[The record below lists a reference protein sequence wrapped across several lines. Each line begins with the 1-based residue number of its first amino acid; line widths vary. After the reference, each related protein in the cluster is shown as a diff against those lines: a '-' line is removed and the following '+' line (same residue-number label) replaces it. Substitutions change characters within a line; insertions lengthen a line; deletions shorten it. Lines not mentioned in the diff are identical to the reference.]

1 MTYTLIPVTRTYLN
15 GATPRTGTV
24 RLQLVGPLY
33 NEGEIA
39 DRQPQIATLDAAGSI
54 SLTVRATNDP
64 ATLPV
69 GGGAYEVTES
79 LSGLATSVYYI
90 EVPYDGGPVDLA
102 TAPHLAAGDI
112 NAPAVLFQPVNERGL
127 PGGYPVLDGSGRVPR
142 TQLPADLGSGGGGS
156 GVVLSGDAT
165 DIQSLGTRAAG
176 TTGKAADAGHVHQ
189 MPTLSQV
196 GPPTANVDLNG
207 KRAVNAAPGVAA
219 TDLATVAQL
228 GQSLLG
234 WLNVKDTAYGAKGD
248 GTTDDTAAIQ
258 AAFNAAPA
266 GGVVYLPEGV
276 YRTSAPL
283 VVPPAITV
291 RGSHANMMTAL
302 NLADPPC
309 YIQPLPGFTG
319 ASLLLLKDQAGGG
332 YASLPAEHR
341 IENLMLDGSTLDGT
355 KPVDGIFAAG
365 NIQNV
370 RLDKV
375 TIRRMSNNG
384 IVTGSIANVFPYSWR
399 LTNVMIDNC
408 RGNGVLFTRMTDLTM
423 IDCQAIGNWAQGMVL
438 SNIANSQLIGCRWEW
453 NGSHGLH
460 ITGSWGNGTGSGGM
474 QLDASSTD
482 RNGGHGVLIDAT
494 GNAPVS
500 ITNLTTR
507 RDGRNGGSGG
517 GGFSGLAVVG
527 ATMPVVGNT
536 ITCYPGVDDD
546 GTGTNSPQYGA
557 LLSGSTSI
565 QLDGLYLHAAQEG
578 LHDDGTNTAVTL
590 GSSVTVASGPTTAPA
605 RNVRP
610 IGAGWLN
617 VKAFGAKGDGITDDT
632 AALQAAITA
641 GGAAHTTVYVP
652 PGTYMVSDPIVIP
665 AGEGLTV
672 AGAGWGSSIKLLA
685 ASDCFVFKM
694 TAVDTRVT
702 FRDLEIDG
710 NCLEQGTT
718 GTSGGIDGSGSV
730 ASLYFNI
737 HFIACRDDA
746 LYLAGMTGGAFGHN
760 NRVIGCLFDQSMTS
774 TGPGRGI
781 HMDSNDENQVI
792 GCDFEYLGGSG
803 GTGATAASMI
813 FDQCGT
819 QFISDCNF
827 VNGGNNAIGVRVQ
840 DAKSTKITG
849 CNFDGLAGTAIFLAA
864 QRCVVTSNTIFSVGH
879 AGTAGQASGIH
890 LEYATADNVIA
901 HNVITSDPT
910 NGVSR
915 GAIREASDGNS
926 GGNNISNNTIVT
938 SGTWAYAPLD
948 LSGKGSQVLGN
959 IGGGITGDQ
968 AIYVNVKS
976 PAFRAKGDGT
986 TDDTAAIQAALTA
999 CPAGGTVYLPVGVYR
1014 TSAPLTIPP
1023 YVTLRGTHGGGEAQS
1038 LSSPRP
1044 SAIKPLASFSG
1055 GAVVQV
1061 LDQQLGGY
1069 ATLASE
1075 IALYNL
1081 TIDGSALTAGSGIAG
1096 IRMTGQIQHVTM
1108 RDVQVRQVPGIGI
1121 DTTYNLSA
1129 PPGPQ
1134 APFCLHYSRVSVLW
1148 SGSHGITLNN
1158 STDSTFEDVYVLGV
1172 TGFGWYISGASG
1184 SQWIA
1189 CRAEWSGLDGFN
1201 LAGNSGVE
1209 TFIGCSTDR
1218 NGQNGFSI
1226 PSSGSTGTVVLSSCR
1241 MTRDGKSSTSAGYSG
1256 LNVNG
1261 ATRKVI
1267 VDAVVITTGRDDDG
1281 TSGNL
1286 SPQYGVSA
1294 TNAAYVVVA
1303 SGDINGATS
1312 AWRDG
1317 GGNTMLLRGP
1327 TVTGNNL
1334 ASGPMV
1340 KEGTNARMGVATLV
1354 AGTVTVANT
1363 SVGANSRIF
1372 LTRATAG
1379 GTLGQLSYTVTAGVS
1394 FTINSAAAE
1403 TSTVNWMIVEAA

>member
-39 DRQPQIATLDAAGSI
+39 DRQPQIATLDSAGSI

-69 GGGAYEVTES
+69 GGGAYEVTET
-79 LSGLATSVYYI
+79 LSGLATAVYYI

-102 TAPHLAAGDI
+102 TAPHLAPGDI
-112 NAPAVLFQPVNERGL
+112 NAPSVLFQPVNERGL
-127 PGGYPVLDGSGRVPR
+127 PGGYPVLDGSGRVPHD
-142 TQLPADLGSGGGGS
+142 QLPADLGGGGGS
-156 GVVLSGDAT
+156 GVVINGDAT
-165 DIQSLGTRAAG
+165 NIQSLGTRAAG

-189 MPTLSQV
+189 MPTLNQV
-196 GPPTANVDLNG
+196 GAPTANLDLNG
-207 KRAVNAAPGVAA
+207 KRVVNSAPGVAP

-248 GTTDDTAAIQ
+248 GTTDDTVAIQ
-258 AAFNAAPA
+258 AALDAAPA
-266 GGVVYLPEGV
+266 GGVVYLPEGI

-283 VVPPAITV
+283 VLPPAITL

-309 YIQPLPGFTG
+309 YIQPLPSFTG
-319 ASLLLLKDQAGGG
+319 AMLILLKDQASGG
-332 YASLPAEHR
+332 YAKLPAEHR

-355 KPVDGIFAAG
+355 KPIDGIFAAG

-370 RLDKV
+370 RMDKV

-384 IVTGSIANVFPYSWR
+384 IVTGSIADVFPYSWR
-399 LTNVMIDNC
+399 MTNVMIDNC

-494 GNAPVS
+494 GNAPIS
-500 ITNLTTR
+500 ITNLATR

-517 GGFSGLAVVG
+517 GGFAGLAVVG
-527 ATMPVVGNT
+527 ATMPVVANT
-536 ITCYPGVDDD
+536 VTCYPGVDDD
-546 GTGTNSPQYGA
+546 NTGTSSPQYGA
-557 LLSGSTSI
+557 LLSGSTSV
-565 QLDGLYLHAAQEG
+565 QLDGLYLHAVQEG
-578 LHDDGTNTAVTL
+578 IHDDGTNTAVTL
-590 GSSVTVASGPTTAPA
+590 GSNVTAASGPTTAPA

-610 IGAGWLN
+610 AGNGWLN
-617 VKAFGAKGDGITDDT
+617 VKQFNAKGDGITDDT

-641 GGAAHTTVYVP
+641 GAAAHTTVYLP
-652 PGTYMVSDPIVIP
+652 PGTYMVSAPIVVP

-685 ASDCFVFKM
+685 ASNCFIFKM
-694 TAVDTRVT
+694 TAADTRVT

-730 ASLYFNI
+730 ASLYFNL

-760 NRVIGCLFDQSMTS
+760 NKVIGCLFDQSMTS

-819 QFISDCNF
+819 QFISDSNF
-827 VNGGNNAIGVRVQ
+827 VNGGNNVIGVRVQ

-890 LEYATADNVIA
+890 LEYATADNIIA

-915 GAIREASDGNS
+915 GAIREASDGAS
-926 GGNNISNNTIVT
+926 GRNNISNNTIVT
-938 SGTWAYAPLD
+938 SGTWAYAALD
-948 LSGKGSQVLGN
+948 LSGSGSLVLGN
-959 IGGGITGDQ
+959 IGGG
-968 AIYVNVKS
+968 AIGNQTIYLSVKN
-976 PAFRAKGDGT
+976 PAYGAKGDGT

-999 CPAGGTVYLPVGVYR
+999 CPAGGIVYLPPGVYR

-1023 YVTLRGTHGGGEAQS
+1023 YVTLKGTHGGGEAQS
-1038 LSSPRP
+1038 TSSPRP
-1044 SAIKPLASFSG
+1044 SAIKPLASFTG
-1055 GAVVQV
+1055 GAIVQM

-1069 ATLASE
+1069 TTLASE
-1075 IALYNL
+1075 IAVYNL

-1096 IRMTGQIQHVTM
+1096 IRMTGQIQHITL
-1108 RDVQVRQVPGIGI
+1108 RDVQVRQVPGNGF
-1121 DTTYNLSA
+1121 DTAYNLSA

-1134 APFCLHYSRVSVLW
+1134 APFCLHWDRLSALW
-1148 SGSHGITLNN
+1148 CGGTGFALNN
-1158 STDSTFEDVYVLGV
+1158 STDSYFADCYALGCSSW
-1172 TGFGWYISGASG
+1172 GWYVAGVNG
-1184 SQWIA
+1184 GTWVG
-1189 CRAEWSGLDGFN
+1189 CRAEWCGLDGFN
-1201 LAGNSGVE
+1201 LATNGAVE

-1218 NGQNGFSI
+1218 NAQNGFSI
-1226 PSSGSTGTVVLSSCR
+1226 PSGASTGTVVLSGCR
-1241 MTRDGKSSTSAGYSG
+1241 MTRDGRSSTTSGYAG

-1267 VDAVVITTGRDDDG
+1267 VDGVVITTGRDDDG
-1281 TSGNL
+1281 STGNL

-1303 SGDINGATS
+1303 SGDINGVTS

-1317 GGNTMLLRGP
+1317 GGNTTFLRGSA
-1327 TVTGNNL
+1327 VTGSNL
-1334 ASGPMV
+1334 AQGLMV
-1340 KEGTNARMGVATLV
+1340 KEGTNTRMGVATLV
-1354 AGTVTVANT
+1354 AGTVTVNNT
-1363 SVGANSRIF
+1363 IVGANSRIF

-1379 GTLGQLSYTVTAGVS
+1379 GTLGQLSYTVNPGVG
-1394 FTINSAAAE
+1394 FTINSAGAE